1 MFFCY
6 EDRFHKLSK
15 TCLDLV
21 ICCERT
27 TKQKG
32 DDAFVEENNVFVFE
46 SGKKREFMPDTIFLK
61 EFLRFGTGLLT
72 TRSWHSYS
80 VSKLP
85 FVQHTFR
92 YN

>member
-1 MFFCY
+1 M
-6 EDRFHKLSK
+6 
-15 TCLDLV
+15 
-21 ICCERT
+21 
-27 TKQKG
+27 
-32 DDAFVEENNVFVFE
+32 VEENNKFRFL
-46 SGKKREFMPDTIFLK
+46 SQKKREFMPDTIFLK